1 MRPIH
6 NSIIAILISSFC
18 LLSPGYIGAQIT
30 DIHKIDSLKAKL
42 NVEKADTVKLRLL
55 EALYVN
61 TDCQDTASS
70 LRYINEYLTIAQ
82 TLRRNEN
89 IADAYKWMGL
99 HYSGCAKKFPKAIYW
114 FRKAATQEHEIGDKK
129 EEANVLSLLATSY
142 KNNSEHAKAI
152 EYYHASMK
160 LDPDLDKV
168 KGIYGNMGTVY
179 LDIGDYPNA
188 AVCFEKAYSIQNRQ
202 LLDNKKGT
210 VNDSLSLMGLLI
222 SIADVDISMSQYDKA
237 LGYYQHAKELNRSI
251 KNPLIDLWIAQG
263 VGRCFQLKK
272 DYPRAIQ
279 SYEEALHMSRDIKDI
294 ESESDILNRLGN
306 IYIANGELDKAIT
319 HAQKALAMNQNN
331 MNSGSLP
338 GSYLLMGKIY
348 AAKRNYPKA
357 VGYLQKA
364 VSLYNKTRKTD
375 DESIAWAE
383 LSNAYEKMNRTA
395 DAYDAYKHHIVLRD
409 SIFSIEKARQI
420 TSTEMR
426 GEFERKQAA
435 EKLVQA
441 KKDAATKL
449 HMQMQRWMI
458 FCGFA
463 ALAMVLVFSLFVYR
477 SYKKQKKAN
486 VIISNANSALRTEK
500 QVSETLLLNILP
512 ADVASELKEKG
523 RVTAKLFDNVTV
535 LMTDFVDFTVLGER
549 LSPEALVAELH
560 TCFEAFDNIIGKYKI
575 EKIKTVGDAYVAVSG
590 LPNAN
595 AHHAEDITMAAI
607 EIRDFIEQRKQALGM
622 DTFGIRIGINSGK
635 LVAGIV
641 GVKKFAY
648 DVWGDTVNIAAR
660 MEQSGAEGRINIS
673 HDTWMLVKDKFTCT
687 YRGEIEAK
695 NKGKLKMYFVEG
707 LSA

>member
-6 NSIIAILISSFC
+6 NSINVILVLLVC
-18 LLSPGYIGAQIT
+18 LLIGGPISAQLAYQK
-30 DIHKIDSLKAKL
+30 KIDSLKAEL
-42 NVEKADTVKLRLL
+42 SAAKADTLKLLIL

-61 TDCQDTASS
+61 TDCRDTASS
-70 LRYINEYLTIAQ
+70 LQYIHGYLSIAEK
-82 TLRRNEN
+82 LKRDEN

-99 HYSGCAKKFPKAIYW
+99 HYSMCAKNFPKAIYW
-114 FRKAATQEHEIGDKK
+114 FKKAVNVVRFVGDRK
-129 EEANVLSLLATSY
+129 EEAVIMSLLALSF
-142 KNNSEHAKAI
+142 KDNSEHAKAI
-152 EYYHASMK
+152 EHYQVSMK
-160 LDPDLDKV
+160 LNPDPDKI

-188 AVCFEKAYSIQNRQ
+188 AVCFEKAYSIQNKQ
-202 LLDNKKGT
+202 LLGNKKGNI
-210 VNDSLSLMGLLI
+210 NDSLSLMGLLI

-237 LGYYQHAKELNRSI
+237 LSYYQHARELNRSI
-251 KNPLIDLWIAQG
+251 KNPLIDLWISQG

-272 DYPRAIQ
+272 DYPRAIH
-279 SYEEALHMSRDIKDI
+279 SYEEALRRSRDMKDI

-306 IYIANGELDKAIT
+306 IYIANEELDSAIT
-319 HAQKALAMNQNN
+319 HAQNALAMNQNN

-348 AAKRNYPKA
+348 AAKKNYRKA

-383 LSNAYEKMNRTA
+383 LSNAYEKMDKTV
-395 DAYDAYKHHIVLRD
+395 DAFNAYKHHIVLRD

-426 GEFERKQAA
+426 GEFDRKRAV
-435 EKLVQA
+435 EKLAQE

-449 HMQMQRWMI
+449 HMQLQRWMI
-458 FCGFA
+458 YGGFG
-463 ALAMVLVFSLFVYR
+463 ALSLVIVFSFFIYR
-477 SYKKQKKAN
+477 SYKKQRKAN
-486 VIISNANSALRTEK
+486 VIISTANSALRAEK

-512 ADVASELKEKG
+512 ADVAGELKEKG

-535 LMTDFVDFTVLGER
+535 LMTDFVDFTIVGER

-595 AHHAEDITMAAI
+595 ANHAEDITLAAL
-607 EIRDFIEQRKQALGM
+607 EIRDFVEKRKQALGV

-648 DVWGDTVNIAAR
+648 DIWGDTVNTAAR
-660 MEQSGAEGRINIS
+660 MEQSGAEGRVNIS
-673 HDTWMLVKDKFTCT
+673 HDTWVLVKDKFTCT

-707 LSA
+707 SSL